1 MIKTVM
7 FSVVILTGL
16 AVSAPAQ
23 IRVQARLGRV
33 ANISIGLAGRYAP
46 PPRVQRR
53 RVRQVAPGARYAPV
67 VARYTTVRHR
77 VWVPGYQQVV
87 GVPATFGWS
96 IDYCGQRV
104 WGIVRPA
111 YSRTVWHRGRW
122 QYRTESV
129 RVRRY

>member
-7 FSVVILTGL
+7 FTVVILAGL

-33 ANISIGLAGRYAP
+33 ASISFGLAGRYAP

-53 RVRQVAPGARYAPV
+53 RVRQVAP

-87 GVPATFGWS
+87 GVPATFGWT

-111 YSRTVWHRGRW
+111 YSRTVWHRGSW
-122 QYRTESV
+122 QYRTASV